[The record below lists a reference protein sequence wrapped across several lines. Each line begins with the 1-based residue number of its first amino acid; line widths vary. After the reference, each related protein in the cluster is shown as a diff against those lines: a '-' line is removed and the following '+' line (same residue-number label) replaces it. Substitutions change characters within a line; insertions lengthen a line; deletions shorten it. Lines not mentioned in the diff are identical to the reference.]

1 MKITLLA
8 IGKMKQGAHHDLC
21 QEYIKRLTG
30 TVKIIECTGHTQ
42 QEENEALLSKLDE
55 KACTIVL
62 DERGETLK
70 SIEFASFIERQQN
83 AGQSH
88 FQCIIGGADGL
99 LPEIR
104 EKAALKLALGKLTW
118 PHMLARVMLLE
129 QLYRAQQILGKHPY
143 HRE

>member
-8 IGKMKQGAHHDLC
+8 VGKMKQGAHNDLC

-42 QEENEALLSKLDE
+42 AEENEALLAKIDSN
-55 KACTIVL
+55 ACLIVL
-62 DERGETLK
+62 DERGDSLK
-70 SIEFASFIERQQN
+70 SVEFASFIERQQN
-83 AGQSH
+83 NGQSH
-88 FQCIIGGADGL
+88 FQCVIGGADGL

-104 EKAALKLALGKLTW
+104 EKAHLRLALGKLTW
-118 PHMLARVMLLE
+118 PHMLVRVMLLE